1 MLLDTG
7 AQVSIIDHDWRKEY
21 LPTHDVRP
29 LSEIVGPSA
38 GLEVFAING
47 EVIPFSGWVEATVSL
62 PGHDGTRYSIQV
74 PFLVSQL
81 QLERPLLGFNV
92 ISELITGPKDKAGI
106 LTTLHSLMSNMVNT
120 QDDLV
125 KVSVGFIRT
134 NKVYAD
140 TARVRVGSQG
150 VTICPGQVANV
161 KCRVPPNFNISDSTV
176 LFEPSEEAPPLACL
190 DLGEGLIEVHKRE
203 QMHIRVSVGNH
214 TKHEVTIPKRTIL
227 GEIAAIAK
235 IIQTDQLEPTNPQ
248 GTVSSQPAQEEDD
261 KTQWHPPIDL
271 KSSEQAVVRQLLYEE
286 SSVFAR
292 NEKDIGNIP
301 SLQMTLSLKD
311 DIPVQNAYTSIP
323 KPLLKEVKEYV
334 QDLLAK
340 GWIVKSRSPYAAPVV
355 CVRKKDGK
363 LRLSIDYRQLNRK
376 TIPDRHPLPRI
387 QDLMNTLGG
396 YRWFSILDQGK
407 AYHQGFMAE
416 GSRHLTAFVTPW
428 GLFEWVRVPY
438 LDDVLCFAKS
448 FEEHVEKLRVVF
460 RVLREHGVKL
470 RPAKC
475 ELFKHEVRYLGRLVS
490 ADGIRVDPK
499 DLDAV
504 RVLRDKIPRNV
515 GEVRRLVGFLS
526 YYRSY
531 IQDFARLAK
540 PIYGL
545 LQANT
550 AENQSPIGRERKG
563 RKSSQLPSRH
573 PIVWGDKHQ
582 QSLDRLIDM
591 LTNPPV
597 LAYPD
602 FDAPF
607 VLHTDASEQG
617 LGAVLYQRQEGRV
630 RVIAYGS
637 RTLSPAEKNYRL
649 HSGKLEFLAL
659 KWEVCEKF
667 RDYLFYAPCFTIYTD
682 NNPLTYVMSSAKLN
696 AAGYRW
702 VGELA
707 DFCFEIKYRPGKSNN
722 DADMLSRCP
731 LDMDQYI
738 SECTE
743 GLSQRA
749 IQATWEGNMMSKN
762 EDVAW
767 VAALNLK
774 ATDTVTLH
782 DQVALAISPDEL
794 SRTQRED
801 QAIGPVVRLKEAG
814 KTLTPDVRHMVASD
828 TLKLLREWHK
838 LVLENNILY
847 RRTTQRRQLVLPTKY
862 RQMVLQQLHNHM
874 SHVGTEKVLQKGS
887 TGLGCG
893 RVWRN
898 M

>member
-1 MLLDTG
+1 MLLRQLVKVTSEEEERQRRLQSTPRLKTTHAHSAQIEGISEIKTAAATTEQTDKEIRKFITQVEALTDVVNSLKQPKGKEQNCQCMSKAPEKRRRSGCPNCIRQRKEETCSHCFICGGEDHRAVGCLNRQKSNAGSWDRMGGTTRKPRRRQPEGSGEKVVQFVGKKCLLEGEIGGHRVNMLLDTG

-271 KSSEQAVVRQLLYEE
+271 KS
-286 SSVFAR
+286 
-292 NEKDIGNIP
+292 N
-301 SLQMTLSLKD
+301 
-311 DIPVQNAYTSIP
+311 
-323 KPLLKEVKEYV
+323 
-334 QDLLAK
+334 
-340 GWIVKSRSPYAAPVV
+340 
-355 CVRKKDGK
+355 
-363 LRLSIDYRQLNRK
+363 
-376 TIPDRHPLPRI
+376 
-387 QDLMNTLGG
+387 
-396 YRWFSILDQGK
+396 
-407 AYHQGFMAE
+407 
-416 GSRHLTAFVTPW
+416 
-428 GLFEWVRVPY
+428 
-438 LDDVLCFAKS
+438 
-448 FEEHVEKLRVVF
+448 
-460 RVLREHGVKL
+460 
-470 RPAKC
+470 
-475 ELFKHEVRYLGRLVS
+475 
-490 ADGIRVDPK
+490 
-499 DLDAV
+499 
-504 RVLRDKIPRNV
+504 
-515 GEVRRLVGFLS
+515 
-526 YYRSY
+526 
-531 IQDFARLAK
+531 
-540 PIYGL
+540 
-545 LQANT
+545 
-550 AENQSPIGRERKG
+550 
-563 RKSSQLPSRH
+563 
-573 PIVWGDKHQ
+573 
-582 QSLDRLIDM
+582 
-591 LTNPPV
+591 
-597 LAYPD
+597 
-602 FDAPF
+602 
-607 VLHTDASEQG
+607 
-617 LGAVLYQRQEGRV
+617 
-630 RVIAYGS
+630 
-637 RTLSPAEKNYRL
+637 
-649 HSGKLEFLAL
+649 
-659 KWEVCEKF
+659 
-667 RDYLFYAPCFTIYTD
+667 
-682 NNPLTYVMSSAKLN
+682 
-696 AAGYRW
+696 
-702 VGELA
+702 
-707 DFCFEIKYRPGKSNN
+707 FCFEIKYRPGKSNN